1 MYVQIWS
8 TKIEEK
14 VQWMRF
20 IATRMFMPDVED
32 ATNTKDKVC
41 NNLKRM
47 LQVWQG
53 KELKVEGKAGNKKGV
68 AGSSKHLSA
77 KEIGRIQMA
86 ERTEVKKTYEQWWQN
101 ALEQPVDETLW
112 SVRILDKIDKVYV
125 DKIQKTGAMEHY
137 GHQNG
142 KWKSAMAEYNATVR
156 MLLKEEWAAVSA
168 VAEEL
173 RREEEEDA
181 AKTADETAK
190 KDGASGSGEQ
200 REEGE
205 EGEAEAEGEEGEA
218 QEGSAEQQGL
228 SDASE
233 MSTEGVVF
241 EAENKLRWLELV
253 HECDQSFNIPW
264 PTISFQRDF
273 IKQLERYTLGVQWV
287 SRWIL
292 SCVYCLYITD

>member
-1 MYVQIWS
+1 
-8 TKIEEK
+8 
-14 VQWMRF
+14 
-20 IATRMFMPDVED
+20 
-32 ATNTKDKVC
+32 
-41 NNLKRM
+41 M
-47 LQVWQG
+47 L
-53 KELKVEGKAGNKKGV
+53 
-68 AGSSKHLSA
+68 
-77 KEIGRIQMA
+77 
-86 ERTEVKKTYEQWWQN
+86 
-101 ALEQPVDETLW
+101 
-112 SVRILDKIDKVYV
+112 
-125 DKIQKTGAMEHY
+125 
-137 GHQNG
+137 
-142 KWKSAMAEYNATVR
+142 
-156 MLLKEEWAAVSA
+156 
-168 VAEEL
+168 
-173 RREEEEDA
+173 
-181 AKTADETAK
+181 TAK

-205 EGEAEAEGEEGEA
+205 EGEAEAEGEEGDA

-292 SCVYCLYITD
+292 TCVYCLYITD

>member
-112 SVRILDKIDKVYV
+112 SVRILDKIDKFLKEAGS
-125 DKIQKTGAMEHY
+125 DKSKVL
-137 GHQNG
+137 
-142 KWKSAMAEYNATVR
+142 SANIWLTDISTWSQMNEVWDAWVSPGNTPARATVEAK
-156 MLLKEEWAAVSA
+156 LAGPEYLVEIVVVAA
-168 VAEEL
+168 
-173 RREEEEDA
+173 R
-181 AKTADETAK
+181 
-190 KDGASGSGEQ
+190 
-200 REEGE
+200 
-205 EGEAEAEGEEGEA
+205 
-218 QEGSAEQQGL
+218 
-228 SDASE
+228 
-233 MSTEGVVF
+233 
-241 EAENKLRWLELV
+241 
-253 HECDQSFNIPW
+253 
-264 PTISFQRDF
+264 
-273 IKQLERYTLGVQWV
+273 
-287 SRWIL
+287 SR
-292 SCVYCLYITD
+292 